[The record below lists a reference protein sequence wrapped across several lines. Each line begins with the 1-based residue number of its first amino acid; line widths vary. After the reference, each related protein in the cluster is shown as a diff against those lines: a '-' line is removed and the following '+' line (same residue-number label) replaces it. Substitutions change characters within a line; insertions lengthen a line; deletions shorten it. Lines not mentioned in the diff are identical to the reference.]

1 MLLWAG
7 LLMPVVHAAT
17 IQNTVTGT
25 FNGNALDL
33 TQATVTMN
41 VGGGLAITDA
51 IAEINPAGA
60 AISASTQYR
69 FDFLP
74 NIQTGDTG
82 VDRITLNLPAGFIAP
97 TVDAITVAG
106 TTLTS
111 SCPTTLATHY
121 CATIVGNQIQI
132 DLGNKITI
140 DQTQVGITFTATNA
154 STPGVH
160 NMTATVDDSTTLAVA
175 QALVAGDANADA
187 SDSNNLSIN
196 LQGQAVTSVLAE
208 ISPNNVAVAGA
219 NASLPVLTLDVL
231 PTIGAQ
237 DSGFDQVAIQLPANY
252 NAQTVTGVSVSGT
265 SFSSDCVTTASGEFC
280 AQLSGQQIIINLGA
294 AITVDQ
300 QHVQVSFQ
308 ATAPAVPGSANVV
321 VSVDDTNTNAVAAQL
336 AVVGDADADAGDNN
350 SLTLQV
356 EGHAATQVLAEISP
370 NFVAANA
377 QARVFAY
384 DMLATIGAND
394 TGIDRVTLSVPAG
407 YSNLTLNWL
416 AVANVAWSQ
425 ICPALGNNEFC
436 ASSDGTQITI
446 DLGNKIT
453 VDQTRISAEIQVDAP
468 AAPGTTIFISQVD
481 DLATTSVDSMD
492 SIDGDADGDASDNN
506 SRAVTVVTNADPS
519 LSTVVVE
526 PDIVIAN
533 GVDTSNVTVTLL
545 DVNSQPVATKV
556 VSLSTDRGAL
566 DLITQSVGLTQ
577 ADGVAVGSI
586 SSNRLGVATV
596 TATDVSDGF
605 DLVSQPVIY
614 FTQGEVLQIA
624 KRANKQDAV
633 IGDVVTYM
641 IEIRNT
647 TDKLVEQINLIDRIP
662 PNFKYRV
669 GSARLNG
676 APMNDPSGVRNLTF
690 DVGDL
695 DALADSNNNGQADV
709 GESGYTTVSYQLIIG
724 SGAKPGD
731 YVNTARAVDVCD
743 RCYISNETDAKIEV
757 VLDPLFDL
765 GTIIGKVFDDRDGDG
780 KQSEGEA
787 GIGGAMVVLDNGSY
801 VLTDEYGRYHFPAV
815 VPGHRL
821 LKINLKH
828 LAENAMATT
837 EVSRV
842 VSVTEGLLAK
852 ANFGVSYEME
862 TNTIGRPAVMGMNL
876 DGESRQKPIQVQG
889 NVVAMLTVINGAL
902 NTTPNADVHLGSHSV
917 ADIVEIRGG
926 KLTTPA
932 IFSPQVDA
940 NDKVHSWRFVIEE
953 ADGMRVRTLQGDGA
967 VPEAIEWNGR
977 DETGALVKGG
987 NIFQYQLLVDYLDNS
1002 HARTARQLFGV
1013 NRAEVLSVN
1022 MSGGA
1027 FKTGSFDLSDGAK
1040 KILAESAQVLKQFP
1054 QEQVVVEGHS
1064 DSMGPEAINMQ
1075 LSQRRAEEA
1084 ARYLIEGQGVPREQ
1098 VIVQWFGESL
1108 PMVSNDTEL
1117 GREINRRVEVKGNFN
1132 AQAEAK
1138 LFDQYQVEPQVKVNG
1153 ELLPLDGRG
1162 GFRRSFEA
1170 EDVDQ
1175 FELSM
1180 INSRGSELHAV
1191 IDVPELKL
1199 TSLQGSEQFSYPS
1212 SGDGFEVYAPSD
1224 GTAWKTGDEVLLY
1237 ELRGLT
1243 DAGNRI
1249 EIDGVDVPVAA
1260 NGSFAY
1266 TLTLQLGKNHIAV
1279 MATNPQGYSRIADL
1293 HAEVNDRDED
1303 GKLMMLVTPIPDMTV
1318 KLPQVGAVRTIPEL
1332 PISGVTDPAN
1342 IVSVNGERVDV
1353 NPEGQFTAN
1362 LVLPKGRNVV
1372 QVVVTDPQGFSG
1384 MIEREIE
1391 ITDDRLFFLAF
1402 ADGKFGQ
1409 LKGSGYLE
1417 GAGMQE
1423 SSEFYNEGRVAY
1435 YLKGVIKGKYLITS
1449 AFDSGTG
1456 EIGKLFDGLDET
1468 DTSKLFSNLD
1478 PDKLYPVY
1486 GDSSTLVHDT
1496 ESQSKF
1502 YLALE
1507 SDEINAIVGNYSVG
1521 FNDTELASYQRTL
1534 YGVRASY
1541 ESLAKT
1547 MGGRNDTQVIVFAA
1561 DVKQAPVHDELRAT
1575 GGALYYLSHA
1585 DIIEGSEQ
1593 VSLVVRDKDT
1603 GLTLSRTTLQQNI
1616 DYRIYYDQGRLITT
1630 DPIAS
1635 TVEDQSLFDNNLL
1648 SGHPVT
1654 LVVDYETELSS
1665 FDKKAYGTRLSKTLT
1680 KNIAVGVTQ
1689 INDDLDQGE
1698 YQLSGVD
1705 AEMRIGR
1712 AVRVLGEIA
1721 QSNGVAS
1728 HTYFSEDGGLSFN
1741 DITPSGQLS
1750 GQAWKAAM
1758 ELDVGELLGDPGRMF
1773 VDAYLKRLSNGFL
1786 SSGNFLEKGTRKAGL
1801 NMLYNLSSQSSL
1813 MSRYTIEESDYDP
1826 ANSSAITETTNLSL
1840 QWRYDANRWGVS
1852 TEYQS
1857 RDATDASG
1865 NEVDSSS
1872 YASGQVRY
1880 QVTEKLAARLERQQT
1895 LEGTEND
1902 QTTLGADYQ
1911 LSESTKVTGSVAE
1924 GTKGQAAKAGIQWL
1938 FDGGKLYLD
1947 ERAQQDNAGQSSL
1960 STVIGGENRL
1970 GSNSRIYSE
1979 YQIENADAG
1988 DKQVSLVGTDR
1999 FWDLRKGMQFK
2010 LALEQSV
2017 INGDATDSERYTV
2030 ATVLSYKD
2038 LSGLSWSTKN
2048 EVRRE
2053 RGDKERLQYLS
2064 NNFFEMKLSPDYTL
2078 LLKYVMSETRDL
2090 KLDAI
2095 EAKFNEHSIGLAYRP
2110 VATDRFNL
2118 LARYTGISEKRPLNL
2133 GLLNSQETA
2142 MDVFSIEWSYELTN
2156 ALEWVD
2162 KLAFRTKTEE
2172 TGGFAPFTSHTW
2184 LSIHRLNYQFAK
2196 AWDVG
2201 AEYRSLVQRE
2211 ANDQRDGWLTE
2222 VMWRANRHVRLG
2234 VGFNFTDFSDNE
2246 FSDNDYSVYGWFLRL
2261 QGKY

>member
-1 MLLWAG
+1 MLLWVG
-7 LLMPVVHAAT
+7 LLMPVVQAAT

-74 NIQTGDTG
+74 NIQPGDTG
-82 VDRITLNLPAGFIAP
+82 VDRITLNLPAGFSAP
-97 TVDAITVAG
+97 TVDAVTVSG

-111 SCPTTLATHY
+111 SCPTALANHY
-121 CATIVGNQIQI
+121 CATVVGNQIQI
-132 DLGNKITI
+132 DLGNKVTV
-140 DQTQVGITFTATNA
+140 DQTQVGITFSATNA
-154 STPGVH
+154 ATPGAH
-160 NMTATVDDSTTLAVA
+160 GMTASADDSTTLAAA
-175 QALVAGDANADA
+175 QAVIAGDANADL
-187 SDSNNLSIN
+187 SDSNNLNIN
-196 LQGQAVTSVLAE
+196 LQGQAVTTVLAE

-219 NASLPVLTLDVL
+219 NASLRVLSLDVL

-237 DSGFDQVAIQLPANY
+237 DSGFDQVTIQLPAGY
-252 NAQTVTGVSVSGT
+252 NAQTVTGVSVGGT
-265 SFSSDCVTTASGEFC
+265 VLSADCTTTTSGEFC
-280 AQLSGQQIIINLGA
+280 AQLSGQQIVINLGVA
-294 AITVDQ
+294 VSVDQ
-300 QHVQVSFQ
+300 QQVQVSFQ
-308 ATAPAVPGSANVV
+308 ATAPAVPGSADVV
-321 VSVDDTNTNAVAAQL
+321 VNVDDTNTNAVAAQL
-336 AVVGDADADAGDNN
+336 AVVGDADADASDNN

-356 EGHAATQVLAEISP
+356 EGNAASQILAEISP

-384 DMLATIGAND
+384 DLLASIGAND
-394 TGIDRVTLSVPAG
+394 TGIDQLTLSAPAG
-407 YSNLTLNWL
+407 YSNLSLNWL

-425 ICPALGNNEFC
+425 VCPVPGNNEFC
-436 ASSDGTQITI
+436 ASSNGTQITI
-446 DLGNKIT
+446 NLGNKIT

-468 AAPGTTIFISQVD
+468 AAPGTTIFTSQVD
-481 DLATTSVDSMD
+481 DLATASVNAME
-492 SIDGDADGDASDNN
+492 SIDGDADGDAADNN

-526 PDIVIAN
+526 PDIVIAD
-533 GVDTSNVTVTLL
+533 GVDSSNVTVTLL
-545 DVNSQPVATKV
+545 DVNGQPVASKV
-556 VSLSTDRGAL
+556 VSLATDRGAL
-566 DLITQSVGLTQ
+566 DLVTQPVALTQ

-586 SSNRLGVATV
+586 RSNRLGAATV

-605 DLVSQPVIY
+605 DLTSQPLIY

-624 KRANKQDAV
+624 KRANKQEAV
-633 IGDVVTYM
+633 IGDVLTYM

-676 APMNDPSGVRNLTF
+676 TPMNDPSGVRSLSF
-690 DVGDL
+690 DIGNV
-695 DALADSNNNGQADV
+695 DAFVDDNSNGQADA
-709 GESGYTTVSYQLIIG
+709 GESGYITLSYQLIIG

-731 YVNTARAVDVCD
+731 YVNTAQAVDVCD
-743 RCYISNETDAKIEV
+743 RCYISNETDAKVEV

-780 KQSEGEA
+780 KQSDGEA
-787 GIGGAMVVLDNGSY
+787 GIGGAMVVMDNGSY

-828 LAENAMATT
+828 LADNAMATT
-837 EVSRV
+837 EVAKV
-842 VSVTEGLLAK
+842 VSVTQGLLAK
-852 ANFGVSYEME
+852 ASFGVSYEME
-862 TNTIGRPAVMGMNL
+862 TKTIGRPAVKGL
-876 DGESRQKPIQVQG
+876 AVQGESRQKPIQVQG
-889 NVVAMLTVINGAL
+889 NVEVLLTVINGSM
-902 NTTPNADVHLGSHSV
+902 NTLPNADIQLGKQTLQ
-917 ADIVEIRGG
+917 DMIEIRGG
-926 KLTTPA
+926 ELTTPA
-932 IFSPQVDA
+932 IFRPQIEA
-940 NDKVHSWRFVIEE
+940 NDKVHSWRFVIE
-953 ADGMRVRTLQGDGA
+953 AANDSRVRTLQDDGP
-967 VPEAIEWNGR
+967 VPETIEWDGR
-977 DETGALVKGG
+977 DNTGQLVMGG
-987 NIFQYQLLVDYLDNS
+987 KIFQYQLLIDYLDNS
-1002 HARTARQLFGV
+1002 HVRTARQLFGV
-1013 NRAEVLSVN
+1013 NRSEVLSVN

-1027 FKTGSFDLSDGAK
+1027 FKTGSFNLSDAAK

-1084 ARYLIEGQGVPREQ
+1084 ARFLIEEQGVPSEQ
-1098 VIVQWFGESL
+1098 VIVQWFGEDQ
-1108 PMVSNDTEL
+1108 PMVGNDSEL
-1117 GREINRRVEVKGNFN
+1117 GREINRRVEVKGSFS
-1132 AQAEAK
+1132 AEAEAK
-1138 LFDQYQVEPQVKVNG
+1138 LFDQYRSEAQVMING
-1153 ELLPLDGRG
+1153 EVLPIDGRG
-1162 GFRRSFEA
+1162 RFKRSFPADEVSRF
-1170 EDVDQ
+1170 D
-1175 FELSM
+1175 LSM
-1180 INSRGSELHAV
+1180 INSRGSELHTIV
-1191 IDVPELKL
+1191 NVPALEL
-1199 TSLQGSEQFSYPS
+1199 TSLEGAQQFAYPS
-1212 SGDGFEVYAPSD
+1212 QGDGFEVFEPESSA
-1224 GTAWKTGDEVLLY
+1224 GWMVDEAVMVY
-1237 ELRGLT
+1237 ELRGIT
-1243 DAGNRI
+1243 DPGNNI
-1249 EIDGVDVPVAA
+1249 EIDGEAVAVA
-1260 NGSFAY
+1260 EDGSFRHP
-1266 TLTLQLGKNHIAV
+1266 LSLQLGDNSVAV
-1279 MATNPQGYSRIADL
+1279 MASNPQGYSRIADL
-1293 HAEVNDRDED
+1293 RAELNDRDGD
-1303 GKLMMLVTPIPDMTV
+1303 GKLLLLVTPIPDLTV
-1318 KLPQVGAVRTIPEL
+1318 KLPQLGSLRTIPEL
-1332 PISGVTDPAN
+1332 PVSGVTDPAN
-1342 IVSVNGERVDV
+1342 SVTVNGEYVDV
-1353 NPEGQFTAN
+1353 NPDGHFIAN
-1362 LVLPKGRNVV
+1362 LVLPKGRHPVRIE
-1372 QVVVTDPQGFSG
+1372 VTDPQGFSG
-1384 MIEREIE
+1384 VIERDIE
-1391 ITDDRLFFLAF
+1391 VTDDRLFFMAF
-1402 ADGKFGQ
+1402 ADGKVGQ

-1449 AFDSGTG
+1449 AFDSGIG
-1456 EIGKLFDGLDET
+1456 EIGKLFDGLGET
-1468 DTSKLFSNLD
+1468 DSSKLFTNLD

-1507 SDEINAIVGNYSVG
+1507 SDEINAIVGNYAVG

-1547 MGGRNDTQVIVFAA
+1547 MGGRHDTQVIVFAA
-1561 DVKQAPVHDELRAT
+1561 DVKQVPVHDELRAT
-1575 GGALYYLSHA
+1575 GGSLYYLSHA
-1585 DIIEGSEQ
+1585 GIIEGSEQ
-1593 VSLVVRDKDT
+1593 ASIVVRDKDT

-1648 SGHPVT
+1648 SGHPVI
-1654 LVVDYETELSS
+1654 LMIDYETELSS
-1665 FDKKAYGTRLSKTLT
+1665 FEKKAYGTRLSKTLNE
-1680 KNIAVGVTQ
+1680 NIAVGLTQ

-1698 YQLSGVD
+1698 YRLSGVD
-1705 AEMRIGR
+1705 AEIRIGR
-1712 AVRVLGEIA
+1712 SLRILGELA

-1728 HTYFSEDGGLSFN
+1728 HTYYSEDGGLSFN
-1741 DITPSGQLS
+1741 DITPTGQLD

-1758 ELDVGELLGDPGRMF
+1758 ELDVGELFDDPGRMF
-1773 VDAYLKRLSNGFL
+1773 VDAYLKRLGSGFL

-1801 NMLYNLSSQSSL
+1801 NMLYRLSSQSSL
-1813 MSRYTIEESDYDP
+1813 MSRYTVEESDYDP
-1826 ANSSAITETTNLSL
+1826 ANSTAITETANLSL

-1857 RDATDASG
+1857 RDATDATG

-1880 QVTEKLAARLERQQT
+1880 QVTEKLATRLERQQT

-1902 QTTLGADYQ
+1902 QTTLGADYR
-1911 LSESTKVTGSVAE
+1911 LSESTQVTGSVAE
-1924 GTKGQAAKAGIQWL
+1924 GTQGQAAKAGIQWL

-1947 ERAQQDNAGQSSL
+1947 ERMQQDNAGQSSL
-1960 STVIGGENRL
+1960 STVVGGENSL

-1988 DKQVSLVGTDR
+1988 DKQVSLLGADR
-1999 FWDLRKGMQFK
+1999 FWDLQQGMQFK
-2010 LALEQSV
+2010 LAAEHSV
-2017 INGDATDSERYTV
+2017 INGDTSDSERYSV
-2030 ATVLSYKD
+2030 ATVFSYKGV
-2038 LSGLSWSTKN
+2038 SGLSWSTKN

-2064 NNFFEMKLSPDYTL
+2064 NNFFEMKLNPDYTL

-2090 KLDAI
+2090 DLDEI
-2095 EAKFNEHSIGLAYRP
+2095 EAAFNEHSIGLAYRP

-2118 LARYTGISEKRPLNL
+2118 LARYTGISDKRPLSL
-2133 GLLNSQETA
+2133 GLLNSEETDL
-2142 MDVFSIEWSYELTN
+2142 DVFSIEWSYELTH

-2172 TGGFAPFTSHTW
+2172 TGGFAPFTSHSW

-2196 AWDVG
+2196 SWDVG
-2201 AEYRSLVQRE
+2201 AEYRSLAQRE
-2211 ANDQRDGWLTE
+2211 ADDQRDGWLTE
-2222 VMWRANRHVRLG
+2222 LMWRANRHVRLG
-2234 VGFNFTDFSDNE
+2234 VGFNLTDFSDNE